1 MKFSSPPLLLTY
13 CALLTCCALLT
24 ACSAEAPSAEP
35 AHSPAAQSAGASGE
49 DAYALQQ
56 QLRPFMRDR
65 RVYEDPQV
73 VAALEATRVAQI
85 EWVKARDAHPA
96 LKAQVDK
103 AESLMSRASSE
114 AQSGDS
120 NLAKQLATEA
130 GVAKAELEQMALKLP
145 DLAPL
150 NQARQAAQRSVE
162 RAQIE
167 VLKTLPEARALA
179 ERWEVLLDGR

>member
-1 MKFSSPPLLLTY
+1 MKMSSLLFM
-13 CALLTCCALLT
+13 LTCCALLT
-24 ACSAEAPSAEP
+24 ACSAEAPSAAP
-35 AHSPAAQSAGASGE
+35 AQAPAARSASAPLE
-49 DAYALQQ
+49 DEYALKQ
-56 QLRPFMRDR
+56 QLRPFMSDR
-65 RVYEDPQV
+65 RVYENPQV

-103 AESLMSRASSE
+103 AEGLMSRASSE

-130 GVAKAELEQMALKLP
+130 GMAKSELEQIALKLP

-150 NQARQAAQRSVE
+150 NQARQAAQHAVE

-167 VLKTLPEARALA
+167 ALKTLPEARALA

>member
-1 MKFSSPPLLLTY
+1 MEIVKASPQPKPGK
-13 CALLTCCALLT
+13 
-24 ACSAEAPSAEP
+24 S
-35 AHSPAAQSAGASGE
+35 
-49 DAYALQQ
+49 
-56 QLRPFMRDR
+56 
-65 RVYEDPQV
+65 V
-73 VAALEATRVAQI
+73 

-103 AESLMSRASSE
+103 AESLMSRAARE

-120 NLAKQLATEA
+120 GLAKQLAAEA

-162 RAQIE
+162 WAQIE
-167 VLKTLPEARALA
+167 ALKTIPEARVLA
-179 ERWEVLLDGR
+179 EQWEALLDSR